1 MLFGWKGLHELLR
14 VLGQMEELEAR
25 EAEILRIVEILFF
38 LIDSI
43 HALGGLR
50 DLVLLAK
57 IDGEETIIID
67 LEQDWILTLVSNL
80 LAQGQHRAR
89 DCKEVHI
96 FDPGA
101 F

>member
-1 MLFGWKGLHELLR
+1 
-14 VLGQMEELEAR
+14 MEELETR
-25 EAEILRIVEILFF
+25 EAEVLRVIEILFF
-38 LIDSI
+38 LVYSI
-43 HALGGLR
+43 HTLGRLR
-50 DLVLLAK
+50 NLVLLAE
-57 IDGEETIIID
+57 IYGEETIIID